1 MHIIGKCAKITPCM
15 SKKILKKQLK
25 ILPFVAV
32 FVLVAILITVEKN
45 EPVDTSMS
53 FIGREID
60 TGREEKIESLEKFF
74 EAQKSPLKDDADTF
88 VRVAEKY
95 DLDYRLLPA
104 ISCMESSCGK
114 RMLPNSYNPF
124 GWGIYGKNAIYFK
137 SFEEAIETVGKGI
150 SEKYVS
156 KGLDTPEKIAPV
168 YTPPNSVNWRNGVNF
183 FIGKIENP
191 KLIDKSILFAS

>member
-1 MHIIGKCAKITPCM
+1 MIGKCAKITPCM

-32 FVLVAILITVEKN
+32 FVLMAILITVEEK

>member
-1 MHIIGKCAKITPCM
+1 MHAIEKCATITPCM
-15 SKKILKKQLK
+15 SKKTLKKQLK
-25 ILPFVAV
+25 ILPFVAI
-32 FVLVAILITVEKN
+32 FTWMAVLVTVEKN
-45 EPVDTSMS
+45 KPVDTSMS
-53 FIGREID
+53 FIGKEMD

-74 EAQKSPLKDDADTF
+74 EAQKSPLRDDADTF

-95 DLDYRLLPA
+95 GLDYRLLPA

-124 GWGIYGKNAIYFK
+124 GWGIYGKNAIYFA

-183 FIGKIENP
+183 FISKIENP
-191 KLIDKSILFAS
+191 KLIDSSILFAS

>member
-1 MHIIGKCAKITPCM
+1 M

-25 ILPFVAV
+25 TLPFAV
-32 FVLVAILITVEKN
+32 IFVWMAVLVAVENNK
-45 EPVDTSMS
+45 PVDTSTS
-53 FIGREID
+53 FIEREMN

-74 EAQKSPLKDDADTF
+74 EAQESPLKNDAGTF

-95 DLDYRLLPA
+95 GLDYRLLPA

-114 RMLPNSYNPF
+114 RIIPNSYNPF
-124 GWGIYGKNAIYFK
+124 GWGVYGKHAIYFK
-137 SFEEAIETVGKGI
+137 SFEDAIETVGKGI

-168 YTPPNSVNWRNGVNF
+168 YTPPNPVGWKNGVNF
-183 FIGKIENP
+183 FISKIEGP
-191 KLIDKSILFAS
+191 TTKDQTTLFSC

>member
-1 MHIIGKCAKITPCM
+1 MHTIRICATITPCM

-25 ILPFVAV
+25 TLPFFAVFALMAILVAV
-32 FVLVAILITVEKN
+32 DKN
-45 EPVDTSMS
+45 KPVDASMS

-74 EAQKSPLKDDADTF
+74 EAQKSPLKEDADTF

-95 DLDYRLLPA
+95 NLDYRLLPA

-114 RMLPNSYNPF
+114 RILPNSYNPF

-156 KGLDTPEKIAPV
+156 RGLNTPEKIAPV

-183 FIGKIENP
+183 FISKIENP
-191 KLIDKSILFAS
+191 KLIDSSILFAS

>member
-1 MHIIGKCAKITPCM
+1 M

-32 FVLVAILITVEKN
+32 FVLVAILITVERN

-74 EAQKSPLKDDADTF
+74 EAQKSPLKDEADTF

-150 SEKYVS
+150 AEKYVS

>member
-1 MHIIGKCAKITPCM
+1 MHVIEICAKITPCM
-15 SKKILKKQLK
+15 SKKTLKKHLNM
-25 ILPFVAV
+25 LPFLAV
-32 FVLVAILITVEKN
+32 FAITASFIKIEANK
-45 EPVDTSMS
+45 PVDISMS
-53 FIGREID
+53 FIGRKID
-60 TGREEKIESLEKFF
+60 TGRQEKIEALEKFF
-74 EAQKSPLKDDADTF
+74 EAQKSPLKEDADTF

-95 DLDYRLLPA
+95 GLDYRLLPA

-114 RMLPNSYNPF
+114 RILPNSYNPF

-150 SEKYVS
+150 SEKYVA

-183 FIGKIENP
+183 FISKIENP
-191 KLIDKSILFAS
+191 KVVDSTILFAS